1 MEVINVSKHYA
12 HSIILKDINFALN
25 KGEIVGRGRHEEL
38 MESNEIYREIANSQL
53 NQKSLTED

>member
-1 MEVINVSKHYA
+1 MQTRLSF
-12 HSIILKDINFALN
+12 LD

>member
-1 MEVINVSKHYA
+1 MEVINVSKHYG
-12 HSIILKDINFALN
+12 HSIILKDINFELN

-38 MESNEIYREIANSQL
+38 MESNDIYREIANSQL